1 MCCCVALCTLLFAL
15 WSWHWPLVGD
25 AALMQYT
32 AFLADDGMVP
42 YRDLLEMNAPGA
54 WVPDW
59 LVMHTLGRGALAWR
73 VYDLLLG
80 LIGIAAMAGIMR
92 RGERM
97 AGAIAGALFLLVHA
111 QDGIAE
117 AGQRDLTGAVLCLL
131 GGAFLLHA
139 LRTTA
144 ERGKRLIRI
153 AIAFVPV
160 AAALCVKPSLAA
172 FVPAFLLVACLGG
185 RCEGTPSRDKGW
197 QRLIAGLA
205 GTALPIVATCLS
217 LRRWQVTG
225 IFLTL
230 ILDLMRFHAGLG
242 HRSFGY
248 LAAHSF
254 SPVILLLPGWVILS
268 VTQRR
273 RTERRQGT
281 ERFLLFAG
289 AIAAGVGYSL
299 Q

>member
-1 MCCCVALCTLLFAL
+1 M
-15 WSWHWPLVGD
+15 H
-25 AALMQYT
+25 YK
-32 AFLADDGMVP
+32 AFLADHGMVP

-59 LVMHTLGRGALAWR
+59 LVMHTLGGGARAWR

-97 AGAIAGALFLLVHA
+97 AGAVAGALFLLVHA

-117 AGQRDLTGAVLCLL
+117 AGAVDCCGAVLCRL

-139 LRTTA
+139 LRNPA
-144 ERGKRLIRI
+144 EGSKRLVRI
-153 AIAFVPV
+153 AIEFVPV

-172 FVPAFLLVACLGG
+172 FVPAFLLVTCLGG

-197 QRLIAGLA
+197 QRLIAGLV

-217 LRRWQVTG
+217 LRRWHVAG

-242 HRSFGY
+242 HRSFSY

-254 SPVILLLPGWVILS
+254 SPVILLLPGWVILCIS
-268 VTQRR
+268 QRR
-273 RTERRQGT
+273 RTELRQGT
-281 ERFLLFAG
+281 ERLRLFAG